1 MAPVEKQTDQELT
14 IEDPTV
20 IEKYRIAGDVVNSK
34 CVSYLTGV
42 EITVIGKGLHKL
54 DYPQ

>member
-34 CVSYLTGV
+34 CFSYLTGV